1 MMRRKIQVMILA
13 ACMLLA
19 AGCGSKDLSDS
30 VNNAATSANG
40 SAAPT
45 SESAAGTPSLN
56 VENDTFTFEQL
67 VRQAGAKEADVLTLL
82 GAKEK
87 SDSYATT
94 LFGESV
100 TVVLTSEG
108 DTVSAIKL
116 TFAGTNADSV
126 INAIAEELGM
136 DGERTDNTATWS
148 YQNNTVTLTTDNQ
161 NCVVDITKA

>member
-1 MMRRKIQVMILA
+1 M
-13 ACMLLA
+13 
-19 AGCGSKDLSDS
+19 
-30 VNNAATSANG
+30 
-40 SAAPT
+40 
-45 SESAAGTPSLN
+45 
-56 VENDTFTFEQL
+56 
-67 VRQAGAKEADVLTLL
+67 TLL

-100 TVVLTSEG
+100 TVVLISEG

>member
-1 MMRRKIQVMILA
+1 M
-13 ACMLLA
+13 
-19 AGCGSKDLSDS
+19 GSEMCIRDR
-30 VNNAATSANG
+30 
-40 SAAPT
+40 
-45 SESAAGTPSLN
+45 GTPSLN

-100 TVVLTSEG
+100 TVVLISEG